1 MASVASSLRGLPN
14 RCVYGASKAAVIG
27 LSKSV
32 AADYIQQGIRCNCI
46 CPGTIESPSL
56 DDRINA
62 FADPVAARKAF
73 IARQPIGRLGTAEE
87 IAGMAVYLAGD
98 ISGYT
103 TGTAMIVSG
112 AVQDLDLGL
121 VAGRT
126 TFGKGLVQTVIPLTR
141 SVRGPKLKLTTAKYY
156 TPSGRCIQKD
166 EQLKDGA
173 LAADDEEDDSDGTV
187 PALPDSMKAH
197 KPLPEFKTEMGRTVF
212 GGGGIAPDI
221 ELEEVLVPQVVQDLE
236 RNQVFFKFAVKF
248 AAKHKDAPKDF
259 ALTSG
264 IRDEFR
270 SFLKEE
276 KATFSADS
284 MAMAQRQVDTGI
296 RRELARRYVGDE
308 AAYRIAIAD
317 DEQVRAVA
325 ALFDEAPT
333 LQKLLALASERV
345 RVKAMAAQPKEP
357 AVR

>member
-1 MASVASSLRGLPN
+1 
-14 RCVYGASKAAVIG
+14 
-27 LSKSV
+27 
-32 AADYIQQGIRCNCI
+32 
-46 CPGTIESPSL
+46 
-56 DDRINA
+56 
-62 FADPVAARKAF
+62 
-73 IARQPIGRLGTAEE
+73 
-87 IAGMAVYLAGD
+87 
-98 ISGYT
+98 
-103 TGTAMIVSG
+103 
-112 AVQDLDLGL
+112 
-121 VAGRT
+121 
-126 TFGKGLVQTVIPLTR
+126 
-141 SVRGPKLKLTTAKYY
+141 
-156 TPSGRCIQKD
+156 
-166 EQLKDGA
+166 
-173 LAADDEEDDSDGTV
+173 
-187 PALPDSMKAH
+187 
-197 KPLPEFKTEMGRTVF
+197 
-212 GGGGIAPDI
+212 
-221 ELEEVLVPQVVQDLE
+221 
-236 RNQVFFKFAVKF
+236 VKF